1 MPLYLNYSNSGRL
14 VLPANFKIILMRYTV
29 IFLLLTLG
37 AAIFGFGDIFHGV
50 SHIAKGIFVVF
61 IFLFLAAFYKEAASP
76 ARKQ

>member
-1 MPLYLNYSNSGRL
+1 
-14 VLPANFKIILMRYTV
+14 MRYTV

-37 AAIFGFGDIFHGV
+37 AAIFGFGDISHGV
-50 SHIAKGIFVVF
+50 SHIARGIFVVF